1 VTSGKEKS
9 VVFVAKRS
17 CKNTQ
22 GYWHVF
28 QNKDADSSICGME
41 NRESHLNMR
50 VGYRKLNLENHDVDS
65 VIGLGRLC
73 HSCREYLTGSLSDS
87 DLPEPSLGSNKR
99 GTGENIL
106 DEYERKAAEV
116 KAER

>member
-1 VTSGKEKS
+1 VKEKS

-28 QNKDADSSICGME
+28 RSKDDQASICGME
-41 NRESHLNMR
+41 NKEAHLNMR
-50 VGYRKLNLENHDVDS
+50 VGFRELDLEDEDVDS
-65 VIGLGRLC
+65 VIGVGRLC
-73 HSCREYLTGSLSDS
+73 HSCREYLTGSLSDK
-87 DLPEPSLGSNKR
+87 DLPEPELGSNRR

-106 DEYERKAAEV
+106 EKYERKAAEV
-116 KAER
+116 NR